1 MKKIVPFNNVLTF
14 DTDVYEITAI
24 SLEHDINTESDSIGG
39 TFHITGE
46 YKPMEGEIRKEPFS
60 FDLPFDIALGCN
72 YKLDTMEV
80 DIDDFRYELVAKNKL
95 KVNIDL
101 YIDGKVVEEPPKE
114 EPPKS
119 DNQERTDENVVPI
132 SSEIQEKLDLLDQ
145 MLKNENNSEETET
158 VEVTEN
164 DNQKNT
170 LFSGFNEEE
179 KYVTYRVYCVL
190 ENDNLDKILEKYNI
204 SKEELAKYN
213 NIEGIKPGDKL
224 IIPSDDK

>member
-80 DIDDFRYELVAKNKL
+80 DIDDFRYELISKNQM

-101 YIDGKVVEEPPKE
+101 YIDGEEKEEEPAEDLFSEEEVRELSEAVPEPEKKE
-114 EPPKS
+114 IT
-119 DNQERTDENVVPI
+119 ER
-132 SSEIQEKLDLLDQ
+132 LDLLDE
-145 MLKNENNSEETET
+145 MLTDNKEENMEENENTNI
-158 VEVTEN
+158 N
-164 DNQKNT
+164 IFN
-170 LFSGFNEEE
+170 GFNEEE
-179 KYVTYRVYCVL
+179 KYVTYHVYPYT
-190 ENDNLDKILEKYNI
+190 ENDTLDKVLEKYHVT
-204 SKEELAKYN
+204 KEELVKYN
-213 NIEGIKPGDKL
+213 NLEDLHIGDKL
-224 IIPSDDK
+224 IIPTSNNDK